1 MTMAKDPADESTRT
15 IVRDLAEASRD
26 LVRHQPTAERQDGL
40 CAVHKSDIDEIK
52 SGVADILNRL
62 AKGDTHLALL
72 EHRVQQLERI
82 VFGMCGV
89 ALLAV
94 VGGLV
99 ALVVR

>member
-1 MTMAKDPADESTRT
+1 MAKDPADESTRT
-15 IVRDLAEASRD
+15 MVRA
-26 LVRHQPTAERQDGL
+26 LVQHPPSPEL
-40 CAVHKSDIDEIK
+40 CTVHKSDINEIK
-52 SGVADILNRL
+52 SGIADILARL

-82 VFGMCGV
+82 VFGMCSV

-94 VGGLV
+94 VVGLV